1 MSIRRVERY
10 SSIAL
15 SRAAAERTL
24 ATRELGRVA
33 YHRTTVYCSLESTVG
48 TVTDKYVDVEQ
59 ADDVTE

>member
-1 MSIRRVERY
+1 MTNCYGWYV
-10 SSIAL
+10 
-15 SRAAAERTL
+15 TL